1 MDPFLDFLAHPATTH
16 TGAFASG
23 GALAIY
29 GRIVVMFFKRI
40 LRLLERIDER
50 LARIERLV
58 EDGKFAENSSSP
70 RSG

>member
-1 MDPFLDFLAHPATTH
+1 
-16 TGAFASG
+16 
-23 GALAIY
+23 
-29 GRIVVMFFKRI
+29 MFFKRI